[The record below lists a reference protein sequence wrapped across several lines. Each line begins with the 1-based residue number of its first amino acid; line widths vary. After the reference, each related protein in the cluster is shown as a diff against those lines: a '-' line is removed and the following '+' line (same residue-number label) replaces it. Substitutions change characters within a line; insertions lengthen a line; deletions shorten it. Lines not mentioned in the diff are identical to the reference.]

1 MVNRET
7 ALMFPIVRRSQIV
20 ISSYTG
26 ASFMFEKRSKAGR
39 QSPPVATEVV
49 YRHRLPV
56 RLWHWVNALCV
67 LVLLLSGL
75 QIFNWHPALYLGD
88 DGHEGLPTLLSVR
101 ISNPWTPHPT
111 SVLQIGRF
119 ELDTTGVLG
128 LPHDTEWGVRSFT
141 IPLRM
146 VFPPSTELGLA
157 RGWHFLMAWVLVI
170 NAVIY
175 VLYGFASG
183 HFFRN
188 FLPTREQL
196 RPKPVV
202 GELWNHLRL
211 HRHRGQEARRYNLL
225 QKLSYIVVVFV
236 LVPAAVLSGLTMSNT
251 ITAVFPQLFDLFGG
265 RQSART
271 VHFFVTVMLVLFVL
285 VHVFQIVVAGFINEM
300 RSMVSGRFVVP
311 PEAHK

>member
-1 MVNRET
+1 MVAAFTRRGR
-7 ALMFPIVRRSQIV
+7 ALQARSRA
-20 ISSYTG
+20 SSM
-26 ASFMFEKRSKAGR
+26 AERRSKAGQ
-39 QSPPVATEVV
+39 QSPPVATQVV

-67 LVLLLSGL
+67 LMLLLSGL
-75 QIFNWHPALYLGD
+75 QIFNWHPALYWGE
-88 DGHEGLPTLLSVR
+88 DGHAPVPSLLSVR
-101 ISNPWTPHPT
+101 ISNPQTYQPT

-119 ELDTTGVLG
+119 EFDTTGVLG
-128 LPHDTEWGVRSFT
+128 LPHDTAWGVRSYT

-170 NAVIY
+170 NAVLY

-183 HFFRN
+183 HFVRN
-188 FLPTREQL
+188 FLPTRDQL
-196 RPKPVV
+196 RPSRVV

-211 HRHRGQEARRYNLL
+211 HRRGGEEARRYNVL
-225 QKLSYIVVVFV
+225 QKVTYLVVVFV
-236 LVPAAVLSGLTMSNT
+236 LVPTAVVSGLTMSNT

-271 VHFFVTVMLVLFVL
+271 VHFLVTVMLVLFAL
-285 VHVFQIVVAGFINEM
+285 MHVFQIVVAGFINEV
-300 RSMVSGRFVVP
+300 RSMISGRFVVP
-311 PEAHK
+311 PEAPK

>member
-1 MVNRET
+1 MVDAFTRRGR
-7 ALMFPIVRRSQIV
+7 ALQAFPRA
-20 ISSYTG
+20 SSM
-26 ASFMFEKRSKAGR
+26 AERRSKAGQ
-39 QSPPVATEVV
+39 QSPPVATQVV

-67 LVLLLSGL
+67 LLLFLSGL
-75 QIFNWHPALYLGD
+75 QIFNWHPALYWGE
-88 DGHEGLPTLLSVR
+88 DGHAQVPSLLSVR
-101 ISNPWTPHPT
+101 ISNPRTYQPT

-119 ELDTTGVLG
+119 EFDTTGVLG
-128 LPHDTEWGVRSFT
+128 LPHDTEWGVRSYT

-170 NAVIY
+170 NAVLY

-183 HFFRN
+183 HFVRN
-188 FLPTREQL
+188 FLPTRDQL
-196 RPKPVV
+196 RPSRVV
-202 GELWNHLRL
+202 GELRNHLRL
-211 HRHRGQEARRYNLL
+211 HRRRGEEARRYNVL
-225 QKLSYIVVVFV
+225 QKVSYLVVVFV
-236 LVPAAVLSGLTMSNT
+236 LVPTAVVSGLTMSKT

-271 VHFFVTVMLVLFVL
+271 VHFLVTVMLVLFVL
-285 VHVFQIVVAGFINEM
+285 MHVFQIVVAGFINEM
-300 RSMVSGRFVVP
+300 RSMISGRFVVP